1 MILGRFL
8 FFGPSMSFI
17 PWDWIAWLAVY
28 LAQPPLASKARLA
41 GICMDYGNLGE
52 GHLAADKAMLQRFCF
67 RMP

>member
-1 MILGRFL
+1 MVSSDLRQVSFL
-8 FFGPSMSFI
+8 WSFYVF
-17 PWDWIAWLAVY
+17 AWLAVY

-52 GHLAADKAMLQRFCF
+52 GHLAADKAMLQRFCL